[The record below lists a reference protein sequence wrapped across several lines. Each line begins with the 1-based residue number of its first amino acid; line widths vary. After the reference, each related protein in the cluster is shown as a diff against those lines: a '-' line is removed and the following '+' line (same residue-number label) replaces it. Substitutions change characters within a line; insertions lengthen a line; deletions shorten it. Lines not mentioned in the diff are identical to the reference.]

1 MIKIEDILI
10 EETQYYNIKG
20 QVLLYN
26 VNNGLQWI
34 SLTEYEIQQ
43 RKKERK
49 QKLKIINEKANST
62 N

>member
-1 MIKIEDILI
+1 MKKIEDILI
-10 EETQYYNIKG
+10 EETQYYNIKD

-43 RKKERK
+43 RKKERN
-49 QKLKIINEKANST
+49 QKLKNINEKASST

>member
-10 EETQYYNIKG
+10 EDTQYYNIKG

-34 SLTEYEIQQ
+34 SLTEYEIEQ